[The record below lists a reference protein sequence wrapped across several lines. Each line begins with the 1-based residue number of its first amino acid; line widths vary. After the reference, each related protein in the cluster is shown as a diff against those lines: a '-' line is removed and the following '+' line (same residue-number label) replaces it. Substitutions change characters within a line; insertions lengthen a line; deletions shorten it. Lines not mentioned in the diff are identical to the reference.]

1 MSSSSNSF
9 SIKSSNP
16 LTNAI
21 VEDPDSTTT
30 TQPNSSNSSESS
42 SSSGTTST
50 TSSGSTSTKKQSLG
64 LSIKVTSTAV
74 EDYY

>member
-42 SSSGTTST
+42 SSSGTTS
-50 TSSGSTSTKKQSLG
+50 SGSTSTKKQSLG

>member
-21 VEDPDSTTT
+21 VEDPDSTTN
-30 TQPNSSNSSESS
+30 TQPNSSNSSG
-42 SSSGTTST
+42 SSGTTST